1 MTYGDNSS
9 FTLYFV
15 YGKILKNGVF
25 NLKKKSAILF
35 YVLSVLFL
43 IITIFVTV
51 YGWINLAS
59 SAEQAGVSLVEQWV
73 VVVQTLLATSGGFLA
88 FTFIFLG
95 IGLILSKLDK

>member
-9 FTLYFV
+9 FTLSFIYD
-15 YGKILKNGVF
+15 KIFWNGVF
-25 NLKKKSAILF
+25 NMKKKSAILF

-73 VVVQTLLATSGGFLA
+73 VVAQTLLATSGGFLA

>member
-1 MTYGDNSS
+1 M
-9 FTLYFV
+9 
-15 YGKILKNGVF
+15 KNGVF

-73 VVVQTLLATSGGFLA
+73 VVAQTLLATSGGFLA

>member
-9 FTLYFV
+9 FTLSFI

-73 VVVQTLLATSGGFLA
+73 VVAQTLLATSGGFLA

-95 IGLILSKLDK
+95 IGLILNKLDK

>member
-1 MTYGDNSS
+1 M
-9 FTLYFV
+9 
-15 YGKILKNGVF
+15 F

-51 YGWINLAS
+51 YGWIKLAS

-73 VVVQTLLATSGGFLA
+73 VVAQTLLATSGGFLA

>member
-1 MTYGDNSS
+1 MTYGDNSP

-15 YGKILKNGVF
+15 YVRILKNGVF
-25 NLKKKSAILF
+25 NMKKKSAILF

-73 VVVQTLLATSGGFLA
+73 VVAQTLLATSGGFLA

>member
-1 MTYGDNSS
+1 M
-9 FTLYFV
+9 
-15 YGKILKNGVF
+15 F

-59 SAEQAGVSLVEQWV
+59 SAEQAGVSLLEQWV

-95 IGLILSKLDK
+95 IGLILNKLDK

>member
-1 MTYGDNSS
+1 M
-9 FTLYFV
+9 
-15 YGKILKNGVF
+15 F

-43 IITIFVTV
+43 IITIFVTA

-73 VVVQTLLATSGGFLA
+73 VVAQTLLATSGGFLA

>member
-1 MTYGDNSS
+1 M
-9 FTLYFV
+9 
-15 YGKILKNGVF
+15 KNGVF

-73 VVVQTLLATSGGFLA
+73 VVAQTLLATSGGFLA

-95 IGLILSKLDK
+95 IGLILNKLDK

>member
-1 MTYGDNSS
+1 M
-9 FTLYFV
+9 
-15 YGKILKNGVF
+15 
-25 NLKKKSAILF
+25 KKKSAILF

-59 SAEQAGVSLVEQWV
+59 SAEQAGVSLLEQWV

-95 IGLILSKLDK
+95 IGLILNKLDK